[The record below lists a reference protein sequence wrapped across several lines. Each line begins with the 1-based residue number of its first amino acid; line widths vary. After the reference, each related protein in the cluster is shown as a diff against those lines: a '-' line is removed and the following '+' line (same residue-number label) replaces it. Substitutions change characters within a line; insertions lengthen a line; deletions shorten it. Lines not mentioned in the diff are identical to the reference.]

1 MPEAHSSGAL
11 WFQNL
16 VAPDP
21 TLILPL
27 LSSLTFLITL
37 ETGGDGTASMEGSR
51 KIMMN
56 VFRGLAVLMLPMT
69 YFFPA
74 SLFVYWTTNNTF
86 SILTN
91 LVLRNEG
98 LRRKLGMPS
107 IQSIRTMKAKQAEEV
122 KPSKVPGL
130 DKLKT
135 MMKTEAT
142 KEKEFKEG
150 LRKGKTAASSE
161 KELDMQPEVLS
172 SKPRIPKKK

>member
-56 VFRGLAVLMLPMT
+56 VFRGLAVLMLP
-69 YFFPA
+69 
-74 SLFVYWTTNNTF
+74 
-86 SILTN
+86 
-91 LVLRNEG
+91 VLE
-98 LRRKLGMPS
+98 LL
-107 IQSIRTMKAKQAEEV
+107 QA
-122 KPSKVPGL
+122 
-130 DKLKT
+130 
-135 MMKTEAT
+135 
-142 KEKEFKEG
+142 
-150 LRKGKTAASSE
+150 
-161 KELDMQPEVLS
+161 
-172 SKPRIPKKK
+172 